1 MSSEKF
7 CPSAICSPSLSSLGY
22 SSEAQDEG
30 ALQSI
35 VSIQVESY
43 EEMPGSQEGSQSQN
57 LRSLYAK
64 LCVPSQGTPGQ
75 SRSSYRLL
83 SLLSPLLAAIS
94 DTVNFSNVSAF
105 TIHRLRR
112 LFDTIVDLRVD
123 ISLNVLEVVA
133 YHTHKARSTALN
145 LLKSYWPRALGHCLV
160 SKPFETLVDAGA
172 ALPYGPY
179 AHQFVLWRFTEH
191 SGSTL
196 FDGNIWRE
204 CRSCLKPITG
214 LGLLCPFC
222 ICAVHFDCYD
232 YPDGNL
238 LMQYPMKL
246 DPGTQ
251 RVAVHRFCH
260 VQPPRSDSNF
270 NVLHTSNH
278 TFRVVN
284 TFTLT
289 LCFICKLPLW
299 GFHSQGL
306 KCDSCNHFAH
316 ARCITAP
323 SEVVVPSCLT
333 VPLTSAHMTIL
344 PRDLRNSFRNYFQS
358 LLELDPDSL
367 RHREEIM
374 ICSDVLWSQLQ
385 ILRNG
390 LALGSV
396 VIEGGDRA
404 SESFNLELSSL
415 LDRFLAASLSQ
426 TSVLSDVFSDFFQES
441 RSPSQTTLLFDWS
454 TLVFFASSTKLVD
467 ETPDTRDTRDPFL
480 DPHLDHVN
488 SLPHSYD
495 VVPLGILCDRL
506 ASHFQIRLD
515 VAVEMLLGQLHHV
528 GLFELPQIRLI
539 EPGELL
545 RHQESLCLFALPL
558 SLDLSVN
565 VEILVTAIEAC
576 LSDIDLSVNEAGF
589 LFLIRRAWPTGM
601 STNYALR
608 RLMKSVLC
616 WILTEVRQSTLRS
629 RKTSDS
635 PSWRMRN

>member
-1 MSSEKF
+1 M
-7 CPSAICSPSLSSLGY
+7 
-22 SSEAQDEG
+22 
-30 ALQSI
+30 
-35 VSIQVESY
+35 ESF
-43 EEMPGSQEGSQSQN
+43 EEVPGSRKGSQSQN
-57 LRSLYAK
+57 LGSLYVK
-64 LCVPSQGTPGQ
+64 LCVPSQGNPGQ
-75 SRSSYRLL
+75 SPTSYRLL

-94 DTVNFSNVSAF
+94 DTVDFSKVSAF
-105 TIHRLRR
+105 TIRRLRH
-112 LFDTIVDLRVD
+112 LFDTIVDLRLD

-133 YHTHKARSTALN
+133 YHTHKARSTALG

-172 ALPYGPY
+172 APSDRPY

-191 SGSTL
+191 SGPAL

-204 CRSCLKPITG
+204 CRSCLKQIIG

-238 LMQYPMKL
+238 LTQYPMEL

-251 RVAVHRFCH
+251 RVAVYRFCH
-260 VQPPRSDSNF
+260 VQPPRSDRDYS
-270 NVLHTSNH
+270 VLQTSDH

-284 TFTLT
+284 TFTLA

-306 KCDSCNHFAH
+306 ICDSCNHFAH
-316 ARCITAP
+316 ARCITAS
-323 SEVVVPSCLT
+323 SEVVVPPCLT

-344 PRDLRNSFRNYFQS
+344 PHDLRNSFRDHFQS
-358 LLELDPDSL
+358 LLELNPESL
-367 RHREEIM
+367 RHREEIL
-374 ICSDVLWSQLQ
+374 ICSDILWSQLQ

-404 SESFNLELSSL
+404 AESFDLELSSL
-415 LDRFLAASLSQ
+415 LDRLLAISLSQ
-426 TSVLSDVFSDFFQES
+426 TSALSDVLSDFFQES
-441 RSPSQTTLLFDWS
+441 RSPSLTTLLFDWS

-467 ETPDTRDTRDPFL
+467 EADDFARDTRDPFL
-480 DPHLDHVN
+480 GPQLDDIN

-495 VVPLGILCDRL
+495 VVPLGILRDRL
-506 ASHFQIRLD
+506 ATHFQIRLD
-515 VAVEMLLGQLHHV
+515 VAVEILLGQLHHV
-528 GLFELPQIRLI
+528 GLFELPQIHLI
-539 EPGELL
+539 EPGGLL
-545 RHQESLCLFALPL
+545 RYQESRCLFPLPL

-565 VEILVTAIEAC
+565 VEILATAIEAC

-616 WILTEVRQSTLRS
+616 WILTEVRIYTLRS

-635 PSWRMRN
+635 PS

>member
-1 MSSEKF
+1 LSLGYLLT
-7 CPSAICSPSLSSLGY
+7 SLSSLGY
-22 SSEAQDEG
+22 SELYADG
-30 ALQSI
+30 APQSI

-43 EEMPGSQEGSQSQN
+43 EEVPGSPEGSQSQN
-57 LRSLYAK
+57 LGSLYAK

-75 SRSSYRLL
+75 SPTSYRLL

-94 DTVNFSNVSAF
+94 DSVDFSKVSAF

-112 LFDTIVDLRVD
+112 LFDTIVDLRLD
-123 ISLNVLEVVA
+123 TSLNVLEVVA
-133 YHTHKARSTALN
+133 YHTHKARSTALG
-145 LLKSYWPRALGHCLV
+145 LLKSYWPRALGHCFV

-172 ALPYGPY
+172 APSYRPY

-191 SGSTL
+191 SGPTL

-204 CRSCLKPITG
+204 CRSCIKQIIG
-214 LGLLCPFC
+214 LGLLCPSC
-222 ICAVHFDCYD
+222 VCAVHFDCYD

-251 RVAVHRFCH
+251 RVTVHRFCH
-260 VQPPRSDSNF
+260 VQPPRSDHDF
-270 NVLHTSNH
+270 NVLHTSDH

-316 ARCITAP
+316 ARCITTP
-323 SEVVVPSCLT
+323 TEVVVPPCLT
-333 VPLTSAHMTIL
+333 IPLTSAHMTIL
-344 PRDLRNSFRNYFQS
+344 PHDLRNSFRNHFQS

-374 ICSDVLWSQLQ
+374 IFSDVLWSQLQ

-396 VIEGGDRA
+396 VIEGGDKT
-404 SESFNLELSSL
+404 SESLDLELSSL
-415 LDRFLAASLSQ
+415 LDRLLAASLSQ
-426 TSVLSDVFSDFFQES
+426 TSVLSDVLSDFFQES
-441 RSPSQTTLLFDWS
+441 RSPSRTTLLFDWS

-467 ETPDTRDTRDPFL
+467 ETPDTLARDTRDPFL
-480 DPHLDHVN
+480 GPHLDHIN

-495 VVPLGILCDRL
+495 VVPLGILRGRL
-506 ASHFQIRLD
+506 ATHFQIRLD

-539 EPGELL
+539 EPGGLL
-545 RHQESLCLFALPL
+545 RYQESLCLFSLPL

-565 VEILVTAIEAC
+565 VETLVTAIEAC

-589 LFLIRRAWPTGM
+589 LFLTRRAWPTGM
-601 STNYALR
+601 STDYALH

-616 WILTEVRQSTLRS
+616 WILTEVR
-629 RKTSDS
+629 
-635 PSWRMRN
+635 